1 LKVKKFVE
9 TCLYNVIKY
18 SKKMKNKYLTLVNRI
33 GKNMTII
40 AIIMIPSETILNM
53 LKKNSDFVDKIIS
66 LTESKVR
73 KMIERAKSEL
83 REINIQKNINF
94 VF

>member
-1 LKVKKFVE
+1 
-9 TCLYNVIKY
+9 
-18 SKKMKNKYLTLVNRI
+18 MKNKYLTLVKRI

-66 LTESKVR
+66 LTEKKVR
-73 KMIERAKSEL
+73 KMIERANSGSE
-83 REINIQKNINF
+83 EINIQKSINF

>member
-1 LKVKKFVE
+1 VK
-9 TCLYNVIKY
+9 
-18 SKKMKNKYLTLVNRI
+18 RI

-66 LTESKVR
+66 LTKKKVR

-83 REINIQKNINF
+83 REINIQKSINF

>member
-1 LKVKKFVE
+1 
-9 TCLYNVIKY
+9 
-18 SKKMKNKYLTLVNRI
+18 MKNKYLTLVNRI

-66 LTESKVR
+66 LTEKKVR
-73 KMIERAKSEL
+73 KMIERANSGSE
-83 REINIQKNINF
+83 EINIQKSINF